1 MTEARTMGTMH
12 RILQLMV
19 DKKASD
25 VYLSAYAP
33 GCWRVGDLVM
43 WDNRCTMHRGTD
55 YDERRWRRDMGR
67 ATVSDIG
74 NTVEL
79 ARAQALAA

>member
-1 MTEARTMGTMH
+1 MTEARSMGTMH

-33 GCWRVGDLVM
+33 AMIKING
-43 WDNRCTMHRGTD
+43 
-55 YDERRWRRDMGR
+55 EAIQIGR
-67 ATVSDIG
+67 AHV
-74 NTVEL
+74 
-79 ARAQALAA
+79 